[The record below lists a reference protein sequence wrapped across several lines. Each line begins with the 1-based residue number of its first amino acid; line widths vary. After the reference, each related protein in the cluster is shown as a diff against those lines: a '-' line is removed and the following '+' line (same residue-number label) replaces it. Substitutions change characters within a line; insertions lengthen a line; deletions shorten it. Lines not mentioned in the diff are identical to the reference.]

1 MSGPSAARCPPDVEM
16 LDVGSLEAVELGIVA
31 NTERLGDGDL
41 GGDTLDVHVPI

>member
-1 MSGPSAARCPPDVEM
+1 VEIT
-16 LDVGSLEAVELGIVA
+16 DIGSLEAVEIGTVA